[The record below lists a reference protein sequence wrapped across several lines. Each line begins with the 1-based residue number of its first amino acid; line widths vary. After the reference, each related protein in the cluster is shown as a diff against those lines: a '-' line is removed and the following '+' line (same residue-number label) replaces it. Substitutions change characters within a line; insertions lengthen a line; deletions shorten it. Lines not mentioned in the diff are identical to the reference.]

1 MNEKHQLGIKMC
13 FFFSCIC
20 ESAEKRPDIVEVA
33 SAMADKLM
41 VYIDSMATQQTTME
55 KKLEKERHKAQR

>member
-1 MNEKHQLGIKMC
+1 MKSINLEFKM

>member
-1 MNEKHQLGIKMC
+1 MC